1 MSADKK
7 QQLKRKMK
15 NIYIYTNNTEQS
27 AAAAEKAG
35 MLLSSKGFNVSENYD
50 GNADMILVV
59 GGDGAFLHAIKD
71 TGFPDIP
78 FLGIN
83 TGHLGFFQEL
93 LPDDTGDLLKF
104 CSGED
109 YRLQPCRLLEAEV
122 SDPNGIHSDYAI
134 NDICIKDMCAS
145 VVRLRVSIGDNF
157 VEHFSGDGVV
167 IASSAGSTAYNY
179 SLNGCIV
186 DPRVEALQLTPIAP
200 INSSAY
206 RSFTSS
212 LMFPPSYS
220 IYVAPEGNGNS
231 TLGIYADGRE
241 TSRGKV
247 DWVRVSLSERKINVV
262 RRADYDF
269 WGKVESKFL

>member
-1 MSADKK
+1 MQILIDKQK
-7 QQLKRKMK
+7 KVTMR

-27 AAAAEKAG
+27 AEVAENAG
-35 MLLSSKGFNVSENYD
+35 GLLISEGFKVSRHYD
-50 GNADMILVV
+50 GSADMILVV

-71 TGFPDIP
+71 TGFPEVP

-93 LPDDTGDLLKF
+93 LPEDKEDLLCF
-104 CSGED
+104 CRGEG
-109 YRLQPCRLLEAEV
+109 YRLQHCRLLEAEV
-122 SDPNGIHSDYAI
+122 SDPNGIHRDYAI

-145 VVRLRVSIGDNF
+145 VARLRISIGDNF

-179 SLNGCIV
+179 SLDGCIV

-220 IYVAPEGNGNS
+220 IYVAPDGSGNS
-231 TLGIYADGRE
+231 SLGIYADGRE
-241 TSRGKV
+241 INRGIV
-247 DWVRVSLSERKINVV
+247 DWVRVSLSERRINVV

>member
-1 MSADKK
+1 M
-7 QQLKRKMK
+7 R
-15 NIYIYTNNTEQS
+15 NIYIYTNKTEQS
-27 AAAAEKAG
+27 AAAAEKASDL
-35 MLLSSKGFNVSENYD
+35 LLSNGFKVSSNYD
-50 GNADMILVV
+50 GSADMILVV
-59 GGDGAFLHAIKD
+59 GGDGAFLHAIKE
-71 TGFPDIP
+71 TGFPDAP

-93 LPDDTGDLLKF
+93 LPEDTEDLLQF
-104 CSGED
+104 CGGEG
-109 YRLQPCRLLEAEV
+109 YRLQSCRLLEAEV
-122 SDPNGIHSDYAI
+122 SDPDGIHHDYAI

-145 VVRLRVSIGDNF
+145 VARLRLSIGDNF
-157 VEHFSGDGVV
+157 VERFSGDGVL

-179 SLNGCIV
+179 SLDGCIV

-200 INSSAY
+200 INSKAY

-220 IYVAPEGNGNS
+220 IYVAPDSDGNK
-231 TLGIYADGRE
+231 TLGVYADGRE
-241 TSRGKV
+241 TNRGKI
-247 DWVRVSLSERKINVV
+247 DWVRVSLSERRINVV

>member
-1 MSADKK
+1 M
-7 QQLKRKMK
+7 R

-27 AAAAEKAG
+27 AAAAEKAAEI
-35 MLLSSKGFNVSENYD
+35 LSAEGYHVTGIFD
-50 GNADMILVV
+50 GNADMILVI

-71 TGFPDIP
+71 TGFPEVP

-93 LPDDTGDLLKF
+93 LPEDTEDLLRF
-104 CSGED
+104 CGGEG
-109 YRLQPCRLLEAEV
+109 YRLQHCRLLEAEI
-122 SDPNGIHSDYAI
+122 SDPDGIHHDYAI
-134 NDICIKDMCAS
+134 NDICIKDMHAS
-145 VVRLRVSIGDNF
+145 VARLRLSIGDNF

-167 IASSAGSTAYNY
+167 IASSAGSTGYNY
-179 SLNGCIV
+179 SLDGCIV

-200 INSSAY
+200 INSKAY

-220 IYVAPEGNGNS
+220 IYVAPDVDGNK
-231 TLGIYADGRE
+231 TLGIYADGRV
-241 TSRGKV
+241 TNRGTV
-247 DWVRVSLSERKINVV
+247 DWVRVALSERKINVV

-269 WGKVESKFL
+269 WSKVESKFL